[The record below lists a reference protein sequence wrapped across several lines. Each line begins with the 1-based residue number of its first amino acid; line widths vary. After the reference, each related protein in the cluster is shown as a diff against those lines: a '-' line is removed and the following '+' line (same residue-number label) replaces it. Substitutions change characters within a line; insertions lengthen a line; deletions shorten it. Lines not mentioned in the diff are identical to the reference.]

1 MLKKVCNNK
10 VVFLAC
16 GKEVTFKLSD
26 SELRQLRCSSVH
38 YKDDDWEKFTHG
50 TIFNF
55 SVYAFFEYET
65 SRAKYGRFA
74 KNFPYHDFDKMA
86 WFLEK

>member
-16 GKEVTFKLSD
+16 GKKVTFNLSD
-26 SELRQLRCSSVH
+26 DELRQLRRSSIY
-38 YKDDDWEKFTHG
+38 YKGDDWENFTFG

-65 SRAKYGRFA
+65 SRAKYRRFA
-74 KNFPYHDFDKMA
+74 ENFLYHDFDRME